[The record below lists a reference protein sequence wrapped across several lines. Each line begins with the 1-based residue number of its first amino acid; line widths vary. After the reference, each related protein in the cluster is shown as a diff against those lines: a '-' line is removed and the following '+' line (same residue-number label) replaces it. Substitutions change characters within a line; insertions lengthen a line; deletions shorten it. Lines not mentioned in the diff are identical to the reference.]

1 MALTNR
7 MGEEEGREK
16 QHVLMYLSLVFILG
30 MAGLAQGAY
39 VRGAMKGSGCI
50 VGAQITAATGRTG
63 QIRTSVQGVNYE
75 ANDKCS
81 LGVSVVAIR
90 PWPPSR

>member
-1 MALTNR
+1 
-7 MGEEEGREK
+7 
-16 QHVLMYLSLVFILG
+16 

-50 VGAQITAATGRTG
+50 VGAQITAATGLTG

-75 ANDKCS
+75 ATTSALLESQWWRFAHGLHHVD
-81 LGVSVVAIR
+81 LQII
-90 PWPPSR
+90 